1 MALKK
6 ALFKPAAFFKGILLP
21 LAESGNCTLREATIV
36 SSILA
41 KCSIPMLHSRYYT
54 YMCLHVWLGFLF
66 DLSAVRISV
75 IRMSATLVLVKG
87 RLHYLHM

>member
-1 MALKK
+1 MSPSASAISHHIHRFYFYVLYPRVRDDIEYYKRLNFHLFMALKK

-41 KCSIPMLHSRYYT
+41 KCSIPMLHSR
-54 YMCLHVWLGFLF
+54 
-66 DLSAVRISV
+66 
-75 IRMSATLVLVKG
+75 
-87 RLHYLHM
+87 